1 MAYNHGISTRE
12 TATPVSAAVGGDSGL
27 QVVIGTAP
35 VNMAAD
41 PAAAVNTPIL
51 ANSLSEA
58 VQALGY
64 SDDFKSYSLCQ
75 SMAAT
80 FKLFGAG
87 PVVFINVLDPAT
99 HKKTFTAQT
108 LQLNNK
114 QATLDLQG
122 VLLDGLTVKDG
133 TTASKTYALGKDY
146 LAEFNTDGT
155 LQITMI
161 GDAASA
167 TTLTVNGNQI
177 DASKVTAADIVG
189 GVSAAGKETGCEVIR
204 QVYPKLGMTPG
215 ILLAPGWSHD
225 PTVAAAL
232 QGKCEN
238 INGFLT
244 AECVL
249 DIDCTST
256 GAKKYTDVK
265 TKKEASGMTSEHAY
279 ALWPKFAVGDVLY
292 APSAIAAAAM
302 SAKDIEAGNLPSLY
316 IGNSAL
322 PITGLA
328 LDDGTEVILD
338 QEQANV
344 LNGAGVA
351 TAINA
356 NGYHLWGNN
365 SCAYPATTDP
375 KDRWFWVRRFFTWR
389 RNSVALTY
397 QARVDE
403 PLNKQRLIE
412 NIVDS
417 ENITGNGFVSRGICA
432 GYACSYNA
440 DDNPITEI
448 LNGHVQFKIALAPY
462 TPAEFIEFVFSFDT
476 SALETALNS

>member
-51 ANSLSEA
+51 ANSLAEA

-64 SDDFKSYSLCQ
+64 SGDFKSYSLCQ
-75 SMAAT
+75 SMDAT

-189 GVSAAGKETGCEVIR
+189 GVTSGGKETGCEVIR

-265 TKKEASGMTSEHAY
+265 AKKEASGMTSEHAY

-316 IGNSAL
+316 M
-322 PITGLA
+322 
-328 LDDGTEVILD
+328 
-338 QEQANV
+338 
-344 LNGAGVA
+344 
-351 TAINA
+351 NA
-356 NGYHLWGNN
+356 CK
-365 SCAYPATTDP
+365 S
-375 KDRWFWVRRFFTWR
+375 
-389 RNSVALTY
+389 
-397 QARVDE
+397 
-403 PLNKQRLIE
+403 
-412 NIVDS
+412 
-417 ENITGNGFVSRGICA
+417 
-432 GYACSYNA
+432 
-440 DDNPITEI
+440 
-448 LNGHVQFKIALAPY
+448 
-462 TPAEFIEFVFSFDT
+462 
-476 SALETALNS
+476 

>member
-51 ANSLSEA
+51 ANSLAEA

-64 SDDFKSYSLCQ
+64 SGDFKSYSLCQ
-75 SMAAT
+75 SMDAT

-146 LAEFNTDGT
+146 LAEFSTDGT

-177 DASKVTAADIVG
+177 DASKVTAAG
-189 GVSAAGKETGCEVIR
+189 
-204 QVYPKLGMTPG
+204 
-215 ILLAPGWSHD
+215 
-225 PTVAAAL
+225 
-232 QGKCEN
+232 
-238 INGFLT
+238 
-244 AECVL
+244 
-249 DIDCTST
+249 
-256 GAKKYTDVK
+256 
-265 TKKEASGMTSEHAY
+265 
-279 ALWPKFAVGDVLY
+279 
-292 APSAIAAAAM
+292 
-302 SAKDIEAGNLPSLY
+302 
-316 IGNSAL
+316 
-322 PITGLA
+322 
-328 LDDGTEVILD
+328 
-338 QEQANV
+338 
-344 LNGAGVA
+344 
-351 TAINA
+351 
-356 NGYHLWGNN
+356 
-365 SCAYPATTDP
+365 
-375 KDRWFWVRRFFTWR
+375 RR
-389 RNSVALTY
+389 
-397 QARVDE
+397 
-403 PLNKQRLIE
+403 
-412 NIVDS
+412 
-417 ENITGNGFVSRGICA
+417 
-432 GYACSYNA
+432 
-440 DDNPITEI
+440 
-448 LNGHVQFKIALAPY
+448 
-462 TPAEFIEFVFSFDT
+462 
-476 SALETALNS
+476 